1 MRAVK
6 IIANIISWASLPG
19 IGLYAMYR
27 MEHGS
32 GGMREYYEALFG
44 ISILLFIGFL
54 IACGY
59 VRSSG
64 RTRLIPEAV
73 YFLALAGNYRILDQ
87 YFETSLMKSLIYG
100 IMILAGIARIVL
112 FILNS
117 KDYHSSEA
125 ASDRRV
131 ARADYDYENAKS
143 RYEYELK
150 YGQKYS
156 DQELA
161 RLKLQEAEKRQ
172 RAVHQQE
179 RK

>member
-27 MEHGS
+27 MVHGS
-32 GGMREYYEALFG
+32 GDMYKYYEALFG

-73 YFLALAGNYRILDQ
+73 YFLALAGN
-87 YFETSLMKSLIYG
+87 
-100 IMILAGIARIVL
+100 
-112 FILNS
+112 
-117 KDYHSSEA
+117 
-125 ASDRRV
+125 
-131 ARADYDYENAKS
+131 
-143 RYEYELK
+143 
-150 YGQKYS
+150 
-156 DQELA
+156 
-161 RLKLQEAEKRQ
+161 
-172 RAVHQQE
+172 
-179 RK
+179 